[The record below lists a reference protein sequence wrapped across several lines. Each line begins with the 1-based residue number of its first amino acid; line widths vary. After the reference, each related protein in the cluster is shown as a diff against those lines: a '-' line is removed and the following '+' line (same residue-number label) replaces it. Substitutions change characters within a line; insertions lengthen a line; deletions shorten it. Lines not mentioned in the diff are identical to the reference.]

1 MLSMPKILIQ
11 LFRRNDMDQFKLE
24 DYKEKMKKT
33 IENLVNNFTGIRSGR
48 ASTTLVDSIIVDAYG
63 QNMKIKD
70 LASVSV
76 PEARTI
82 KINVW
87 DVNLI
92 NSIEKSIVNSSLSLS
107 PITEGQVI
115 RINLPE
121 LTAERRIELAKNVR
135 RLSEEAKVSIRN
147 IRQDGMNFIK
157 KLSTQSIPE
166 DEVKMH
172 QDDLQKL
179 TDTYIENII
188 EKSKNKEN
196 EILQI

>member
-1 MLSMPKILIQ
+1 MEQFIL
-11 LFRRNDMDQFKLE
+11 D
-24 DYKEKMKKT
+24 DYEKRMQGA
-33 IENLVNNFTGIRSGR
+33 IDNLINNFTGIRSGR
-48 ASTTLVDSIIVDAYG
+48 ASSSLVDSLAVDAYG

-87 DVNLI
+87 DTNLVKLV
-92 NSIEKSIVNSSLSLS
+92 EKSIINSSLNLS
-107 PITEGQVI
+107 PITEGQII

-121 LTAERRIELAKNVR
+121 LTAERRTELAKNVK

-157 KLSTQSIPE
+157 KLSAQSAPE
-166 DEVKMH
+166 DDIKIL

-179 TDTYIENII
+179 TDTYIDSIA
-188 EKSKNKEN
+188 EKSKKKEN

>member
-1 MLSMPKILIQ
+1 
-11 LFRRNDMDQFKLE
+11 MDQFTLS
-24 DYKEKMKKT
+24 DYEKRMQGA
-33 IENLVNNFTGIRSGR
+33 IDNLVNNFTGIRSGR
-48 ASTTLVDSIIVDAYG
+48 ASTTLVDSIEVDAYG
-63 QNMKIKD
+63 QSMKIKD

-87 DVNLI
+87 DTNLV
-92 NSIEKSIVNSSLSLS
+92 SSVEKSIVNSSLNLS
-107 PITEGQVI
+107 PMTEGQII
-115 RINLPE
+115 RINLPD
-121 LTAERRIELAKNVR
+121 LTAERRTELAKNVR

-157 KLSTQSIPE
+157 KLSSQSTPE
-166 DEVKMH
+166 DEIKIL

-179 TDTYIENII
+179 TDSYTETIS

>member
-1 MLSMPKILIQ
+1 
-11 LFRRNDMDQFKLE
+11 MDQFILS
-24 DYKEKMKKT
+24 DYEKRMQGA
-33 IENLVNNFTGIRSGR
+33 IDNLVNNFTGIRSGR
-48 ASTTLVDSIIVDAYG
+48 ASTTLVDSIVVDAYG
-63 QNMKIKD
+63 QSMKIKD
-70 LASVSV
+70 IASVSI

-87 DVNLI
+87 DTNLV
-92 NSIEKSIVNSSLSLS
+92 SSVEKSLLNSSLNLS
-107 PITEGQVI
+107 PMTEGQII
-115 RINLPE
+115 RINLPD
-121 LTAERRIELAKNVR
+121 LTAERRVELAKNVK

-157 KLSTQSIPE
+157 KFSSQNRPE
-166 DEVKMH
+166 DEIKIL

-179 TDTYIENII
+179 TDTFIDNIS

>member
-1 MLSMPKILIQ
+1 
-11 LFRRNDMDQFKLE
+11 MDQFILS
-24 DYKEKMKKT
+24 DYEKRMQGA
-33 IENLVNNFTGIRSGR
+33 IDNLVNNFTGIRSGR
-48 ASTTLVDSIIVDAYG
+48 ASTTLVDSIEVDAYG

-87 DVNLI
+87 DTNLV
-92 NSIEKSIVNSSLSLS
+92 SSVEKSIVNSSLNLN
-107 PITEGQVI
+107 PMTEGQII
-115 RINLPE
+115 RINLPD
-121 LTAERRIELAKNVR
+121 LTAERRTELAKNVK

-157 KLSTQSIPE
+157 KLSSQSTPE
-166 DEVKMH
+166 DEIKIL

-179 TDTYIENII
+179 TDSYTETIS

>member
-1 MLSMPKILIQ
+1 
-11 LFRRNDMDQFKLE
+11 MDQFTLD
-24 DYKEKMKKT
+24 DYEKRMQGA
-33 IENLVNNFTGIRSGR
+33 IDNLIKNFSGIRSGR
-48 ASTTLVDSIIVDAYG
+48 ASVTLVDSILVDAYG

-87 DVNLI
+87 DANLV
-92 NSIEKSIVNSSLSLS
+92 SSVEKSIVNSSLNLS
-107 PITEGQVI
+107 PMTEGQII

-121 LTAERRIELAKNVR
+121 LTAERRVELAKNVK

-157 KLSTQSIPE
+157 KLSSQNTPE
-166 DEVKMH
+166 DEIKIL

-179 TDTYIENII
+179 TDSYIEAIS

>member
-1 MLSMPKILIQ
+1 M
-11 LFRRNDMDQFKLE
+11 NQFIIS
-24 DYKEKMKKT
+24 DYEKRMQGA

-48 ASTTLVDSIIVDAYG
+48 ASTTLVDSIVVDAYG
-63 QNMKIKD
+63 QSMKIKD

-87 DVNLI
+87 DVNLV
-92 NSIEKSIVNSSLSLS
+92 SSVEKSIVNSSLNLS
-107 PITEGQVI
+107 PMTEGQII
-115 RINLPE
+115 RINLPD
-121 LTAERRIELAKNVR
+121 LTAERRIELAKNVK
-135 RLSEEAKVSIRN
+135 RLSEEAKISIRN

-157 KLSTQSIPE
+157 KLSSQSTPE
-166 DEVKMH
+166 DEIKIL

-179 TDTYIENII
+179 TDSYIETIS

-196 EILQI
+196 EISQI

>member
-1 MLSMPKILIQ
+1 MNQFTLS
-11 LFRRNDMDQFKLE
+11 
-24 DYKEKMKKT
+24 DYEKRMQGA
-33 IENLVNNFTGIRSGR
+33 IDNLVNNFTGIRSGR
-48 ASTTLVDSIIVDAYG
+48 ASTTLVDGLVVDAYG

-76 PEARTI
+76 PEAKTI

-87 DVNLI
+87 DTNLVN
-92 NSIEKSIVNSSLSLS
+92 SVEKSILNSSLNLS
-107 PITEGQVI
+107 PMTEGQII
-115 RINLPE
+115 RINLPD
-121 LTAERRIELAKNVR
+121 LTAERRLELAKNVK

-157 KLSTQSIPE
+157 KLSSQSAPE
-166 DEVKMH
+166 DEIKIH

-179 TDTYIENII
+179 TDSYIENIS

>member
-1 MLSMPKILIQ
+1 
-11 LFRRNDMDQFKLE
+11 MDQFILE
-24 DYKEKMKKT
+24 DYEKRMNGA
-33 IENLVNNFTGIRSGR
+33 IDNLINNFSGIRSGR
-48 ASTTLVDSIIVDAYG
+48 ASTSLVDSIVVDAYG

-87 DVNLI
+87 DTNLI
-92 NSIEKSIVNSSLSLS
+92 NAVEKSIVNSSLSLS
-107 PITEGQVI
+107 PITEGQII

-121 LTAERRIELAKNVR
+121 LTAERRTELAKNVK

-157 KLSTQSIPE
+157 KLSTKGTTE
-166 DEVKMH
+166 DDVKIL
-172 QDDLQKL
+172 QDDLQRL
-179 TDTYIENII
+179 TDSFIEKIT

>member
-1 MLSMPKILIQ
+1 MNQFILS
-11 LFRRNDMDQFKLE
+11 
-24 DYKEKMKKT
+24 DYEKRMQGA
-33 IENLVNNFTGIRSGR
+33 IDNLVNNFTGIRSGR
-48 ASTTLVDSIIVDAYG
+48 ASTTLVDSIVVDAYG
-63 QNMKIKD
+63 QSMKIKD

-76 PEARTI
+76 PEAKTI

-87 DVNLI
+87 DTNLVN
-92 NSIEKSIVNSSLSLS
+92 SVEKSILNSSLNLS
-107 PITEGQVI
+107 PMTEGQII
-115 RINLPE
+115 RINLPD
-121 LTAERRIELAKNVR
+121 LTAERRAELAKNVK

-157 KLSTQSIPE
+157 KLSSQSTPE
-166 DEVKMH
+166 DEIKII

-179 TDTYIENII
+179 TDSYIETIS

>member
-1 MLSMPKILIQ
+1 MNKFMI
-11 LFRRNDMDQFKLE
+11 D
-24 DYKEKMKKT
+24 DYKKKMQGA
-33 IENLVNNFTGIRSGR
+33 IDNLISNFSGIRSGR
-48 ASTTLVDSIIVDAYG
+48 ASTSLVDSLIVDAYG

-70 LASVSV
+70 LASVNV

-92 NSIEKSIVNSSLSLS
+92 SAVEKSIINSSLGLS
-107 PITEGQVI
+107 PLTEGQVI

-121 LTAERRIELAKNVR
+121 LTAERRQELAKNVR
-135 RLSEEAKVSIRN
+135 RLAEESKISIRN
-147 IRQDGMNFIK
+147 TRQEGMNSVK
-157 KLSTQSIPE
+157 KLISDNVPE
-166 DEVKMH
+166 DEIKTL

-179 TDTYIENII
+179 TDTYIEKIS
-188 EKSKNKEN
+188 EKCKDKEN

>member
-1 MLSMPKILIQ
+1 MNKFMI
-11 LFRRNDMDQFKLE
+11 D
-24 DYKEKMKKT
+24 DYKKKMQGA
-33 IENLVNNFTGIRSGR
+33 IDNLISNFSGIRSGR
-48 ASTTLVDSIIVDAYG
+48 ASTSLVDSLIVDAYG

-70 LASVSV
+70 LASVNV

-92 NSIEKSIVNSSLSLS
+92 SAVEKSIINSSLGLS
-107 PITEGQVI
+107 PVTEGQII

-121 LTAERRIELAKNVR
+121 LTAERRQELAKNVK
-135 RLSEEAKVSIRN
+135 RLAEESKISIRN
-147 IRQDGMNFIK
+147 IRQEGMNSVR
-157 KLSTQSIPE
+157 KLSVENVPE
-166 DEVKMH
+166 DEIKVL

-179 TDTYIENII
+179 TDTYIEKIS
-188 EKSKNKEN
+188 EKCKNKEY

>member
-1 MLSMPKILIQ
+1 M
-11 LFRRNDMDQFKLE
+11 NQFKLD
-24 DYKEKMKKT
+24 DYDKRMQGA
-33 IENLVNNFTGIRSGR
+33 IDNLISNFSGIRSGR
-48 ASTTLVDSIIVDAYG
+48 ASTTLVDNIVVDAYG
-63 QNMKIKD
+63 QNMKVKD

-87 DVNLI
+87 DINLV
-92 NSIEKSIVNSSLSLS
+92 SSVEKSIVNSSLNLS
-107 PITEGQVI
+107 PMTEGQTI
-115 RINLPE
+115 RINLPD
-121 LTAERRIELAKNVR
+121 LTAERRAELAKNVK

-147 IRQDGMNFIK
+147 IRQDGMNLIK
-157 KLSTQSIPE
+157 KLSSQSAPE
-166 DEVKMH
+166 DEIKLL

-179 TDTYIENII
+179 TDSYTETIS

>member
-1 MLSMPKILIQ
+1 
-11 LFRRNDMDQFKLE
+11 MDQFILD
-24 DYKEKMKKT
+24 DYEKRMQGA
-33 IENLVNNFTGIRSGR
+33 IDNLISNLSGIRSGR

-63 QNMKIKD
+63 QNMKLKD

-87 DVNLI
+87 DANLV
-92 NSIEKSIVNSSLSLS
+92 SSVEKSIVNSSLNLS
-107 PITEGQVI
+107 PMTEGQII
-115 RINLPE
+115 RINLPD
-121 LTAERRIELAKNVR
+121 LTAERRVELAKNVK

-157 KLSTQSIPE
+157 KLSSQSAPE
-166 DEVKMH
+166 DEIKIH
-172 QDDLQKL
+172 QDNLQKL
-179 TDTYIENII
+179 TDSYIEII
-188 EKSKNKEN
+188 SEKSKNKEN

>member
-1 MLSMPKILIQ
+1 MNQFIISDYEKRMLGA
-11 LFRRNDMDQFKLE
+11 
-24 DYKEKMKKT
+24 

-48 ASTTLVDSIIVDAYG
+48 ASTTLVDSIVVDAYG
-63 QNMKIKD
+63 QSMKIKD

-87 DVNLI
+87 DVNLV
-92 NSIEKSIVNSSLSLS
+92 SSVEKSILNSSLNLA
-107 PITEGQVI
+107 PITEGQII
-115 RINLPE
+115 RINLPD
-121 LTAERRIELAKNVR
+121 LTAERRTELAKNVK
-135 RLSEEAKVSIRN
+135 RLSEEAKISIRN

-157 KLSTQSIPE
+157 KLSYQSTPE
-166 DEVKMH
+166 DEIKIL

-179 TDTYIENII
+179 TDSYIETIS

>member
-1 MLSMPKILIQ
+1 ME
-11 LFRRNDMDQFKLE
+11 QFKLE

>member
-1 MLSMPKILIQ
+1 MSQFRLS
-11 LFRRNDMDQFKLE
+11 
-24 DYKEKMKKT
+24 DYEKRMQGA
-33 IENLVNNFTGIRSGR
+33 IDNLVNNFTGIRSGR
-48 ASTTLVDSIIVDAYG
+48 ASTTLVDSIVVDAYG
-63 QNMKIKD
+63 QSMKIKD

-76 PEARTI
+76 PEARAI

-87 DVNLI
+87 DVNLV
-92 NSIEKSIVNSSLSLS
+92 SSVEKSIVNSSLNLS
-107 PITEGQVI
+107 PMTEGQII
-115 RINLPE
+115 RINLPN
-121 LTAERRIELAKNVR
+121 LTAERRAELAKNVK

-157 KLSTQSIPE
+157 KLSSQSAPE
-166 DEVKMH
+166 DEIKLI

-179 TDTYIENII
+179 TDSFIETIS

>member
-1 MLSMPKILIQ
+1 MNKLI
-11 LFRRNDMDQFKLE
+11 MD
-24 DYKEKMKKT
+24 DYEKRMQGT
-33 IENLVNNFTGIRSGR
+33 IDNLINNFSGIRSGR
-48 ASTTLVDSIIVDAYG
+48 ASSTLVDSLIVDAYG

-70 LASVSV
+70 LASVNV

-87 DVNLI
+87 DTNLV
-92 NSIEKSIVNSSLSLS
+92 SAVEKSIINSSLGLS
-107 PITEGQVI
+107 PMTEGQII

-121 LTAERRIELAKNVR
+121 LTAERRQELAKNVKR
-135 RLSEEAKVSIRN
+135 IAEESKISIRN
-147 IRQDGMNFIK
+147 IRQDGMNSIK
-157 KLSTQSIPE
+157 KLTSENVPE
-166 DEVKMH
+166 DEIKNL

-179 TDTYIENII
+179 TDIYIEKIS

>member
-1 MLSMPKILIQ
+1 MNQFTLSDYEKRMQGAIDNLI
-11 LFRRNDMDQFKLE
+11 
-24 DYKEKMKKT
+24 
-33 IENLVNNFTGIRSGR
+33 NNFSGIRSGR
-48 ASTTLVDSIIVDAYG
+48 ASTTLVDSIVVDAYG

-87 DVNLI
+87 DTNLV
-92 NSIEKSIVNSSLSLS
+92 SSVEKSIVNSSLNLS
-107 PITEGQVI
+107 PMTEGQII
-115 RINLPE
+115 RINLPD
-121 LTAERRIELAKNVR
+121 LTAERRVELAKNVK

-157 KLSTQSIPE
+157 KLSSQNTPE
-166 DEVKMH
+166 DEIKIL

-179 TDTYIENII
+179 TDAYIEAIS

>member
-1 MLSMPKILIQ
+1 MNQFTLS
-11 LFRRNDMDQFKLE
+11 
-24 DYKEKMKKT
+24 DYEKRMQGA
-33 IENLVNNFTGIRSGR
+33 IDNLVNNFTGIRSGR
-48 ASTTLVDSIIVDAYG
+48 ASTTLVDGLVVDAYG

-76 PEARTI
+76 PEAKTI

-87 DVNLI
+87 DTNLVN
-92 NSIEKSIVNSSLSLS
+92 SVEKSILNSSLNLS
-107 PITEGQVI
+107 PMTEGQII
-115 RINLPE
+115 RINLPD
-121 LTAERRIELAKNVR
+121 LTAERRVELAKNVK

-157 KLSTQSIPE
+157 KFSSQSIPE
-166 DEVKMH
+166 DEIKII

-179 TDTYIENII
+179 TDSYIETIS

>member
-1 MLSMPKILIQ
+1 M
-11 LFRRNDMDQFKLE
+11 NQFKLD
-24 DYKEKMKKT
+24 DYDKRMQGA
-33 IENLVNNFTGIRSGR
+33 IDNLISNFSGIRSGR
-48 ASTTLVDSIIVDAYG
+48 ASTTLVDNIVVDAYG
-63 QNMKIKD
+63 QNMKVKD

-87 DVNLI
+87 DINLV
-92 NSIEKSIVNSSLSLS
+92 SSVEKSIVNSSLNLS
-107 PITEGQVI
+107 PMTEGQTI
-115 RINLPE
+115 RINLPD
-121 LTAERRIELAKNVR
+121 LTAERRAELAKNVK

-147 IRQDGMNFIK
+147 IRQDGMNLIK
-157 KLSTQSIPE
+157 KLSSQSVPE
-166 DEVKMH
+166 DEIKLL

-179 TDTYIENII
+179 TDSYTETIS